1 MDKNVMINCEKLCK
15 TYKGDSTPAISEI
28 TLNVCANTVFGFLG
42 PNGAG
47 KTTTIKILTGLMS
60 PDRGEVKIAGRI
72 ISVDSVDVKQDVGY
86 LGQEPKMYSWMKCK
100 ELLLFVGKVF
110 GLSKKDREKR
120 ADELLQMAGLTNAA
134 DKKISALSGG
144 MLQRLGIAQALM
156 GNPKVLFLD
165 EPTSALDPIGRKE
178 VLDFIAQIKQ
188 KCTVFMSTHILS
200 DVERV
205 CDTVA
210 IINKGEIILQ
220 ENINSLKS
228 RFAEKIIE
236 IETINSAELKRLM
249 DILVMDKSLQIVK
262 SESNKV
268 IIHPENLDKE
278 KQKLLG
284 LIRDQNINIVKFQLQ
299 NPSLEDVFVKLVGG
313 AQNEN

>member
-1 MDKNVMINCEKLCK
+1 MITCDKLCK
-15 TYKGDSTPAISEI
+15 TYKGEPHPAINNIS
-28 TLNVCANTVFGFLG
+28 LNVSANTVFGFLG

-47 KTTTIKILTGLMS
+47 KTTTIKILTGLMR
-60 PDRGEVKIAGRI
+60 PDSGEVKIAKQI
-72 ISVDSVDVKQDVGY
+72 VSVDSVDVKQDVGY
-86 LGQEPKMYSWMKCK
+86 LGQEPKMYPWMKCR
-100 ELLLFVGKVF
+100 ELLLFVGKLF
-110 GLSKKDREKR
+110 GLDQSERKTR
-120 ADELLQMAGLTNAA
+120 ADNLLQMAGLAHAA

-178 VLDFIAQIKQ
+178 VLDFIAQIKE

-210 IINKGEIILQ
+210 IINKGEIVLQ

-228 RFAEKIIE
+228 RFAEKIVE
-236 IETINSAELKRLM
+236 IETVNSEEQTRLM
-249 DILVMDKSLQIVK
+249 NILKLNKSLNILK
-262 SESNKV
+262 SENSKI
-268 IIHPENLDKE
+268 IIHPENLEKE
-278 KQKLLG
+278 KQILLG
-284 LIRDQNINIVKFQLQ
+284 IIKDHNIDIVKFQLQ

-313 AQNEN
+313 AQDEN

>member
-144 MLQRLGIAQALM
+144 MLQRLGIAHALM